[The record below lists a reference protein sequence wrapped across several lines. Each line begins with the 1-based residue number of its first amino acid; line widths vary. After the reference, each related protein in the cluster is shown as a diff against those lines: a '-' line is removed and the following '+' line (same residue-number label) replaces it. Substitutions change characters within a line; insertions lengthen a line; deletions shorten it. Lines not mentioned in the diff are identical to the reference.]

1 MAVAV
6 GATGVAVGVSV
17 EVAAEVGAGVGGGAG
32 ATVGVGV
39 SSPSQAASK
48 TIAAVND
55 ATASWMMRR
64 LPSPPTF
71 FSCTARHQP
80 PVAQPGCRLKSAALF
95 RAGFYQVYTNG
106 QEANSWPRDE
116 L

>member
-1 MAVAV
+1 MSEGT
-6 GATGVAVGVSV
+6 GAP
-17 EVAAEVGAGVGGGAG
+17 
-32 ATVGVGV
+32 VGVGV

-55 ATASWMMRR
+55 TTASWMMRR

-80 PVAQPGCRLKSAALF
+80 PVAQLGCRLKSAALF

-106 QEANSWPRDE
+106 
-116 L
+116 